1 MIDEKYYEI
10 TEKTEVPN
18 TDFWTNKLYRT
29 AYETVK
35 TRKKFPLVIP
45 SYNRPSN
52 KITQYI
58 SEHITENEPWDIYV
72 AVRQSQKDLYEND
85 ENFKK
90 CSCMRVLPFEDSI
103 IDDAG
108 KVRGKILEYF
118 TDKVDGLF
126 MMDDDVYDFA
136 HTAPFKRSSGSKISI
151 AIGDKIRKENFGR
164 LLAMWQVAMEET
176 MKLHDNVI
184 ITCPMIAGFSWT
196 ESFCDSAL
204 GIKVM
209 SGAQVCCLGINLNA
223 CKKFDVNFR
232 TSRGNGHEDKDF
244 VIRALLK
251 GAMTAEYRWL
261 TYSCPSMGKDF
272 LNTGV
277 KERMAQQHDEMYANF
292 KDVEFM
298 RWIVDRND
306 YKNVRI
312 NWNRATKYYNE
323 LTDSNITKDNN
334 KYDLAKILGL

>member
-1 MIDEKYYEI
+1 MIDSKYYDI
-10 TEKTEVPN
+10 ASLTEVAN
-18 TDFWTNKLYRT
+18 TDFWTNKLYNK
-29 AYETVK
+29 AYEMVS

-45 SYNRPSN
+45 SYNRPHN
-52 KITQYI
+52 KITEYI
-58 SEHITENEPWDIYV
+58 LDHITPEEPWDIYV
-72 AVRQSQKDLYEND
+72 AVRKSQQADYEAD

-90 CSCMRVLPFEDSI
+90 IPCMHTLPFEDDLI
-103 IDDAG
+103 NDAG
-108 KVRGKILEYF
+108 KVRGKIVEYF

-126 MMDDDVYDFA
+126 MMDDDVFDFA
-136 HTAPFKRSSGSKISI
+136 YTAPFKRPSGSKISV
-151 AIGDKIRKENFGR
+151 AVTDKVRKENLGR

-184 ITCPMIAGFSWT
+184 ITCPMIAGFSWA
-196 ESFCDSAL
+196 ESFCDSEL
-204 GIKVM
+204 SLKMM
-209 SGAQVCCLGINLNA
+209 SGAQVCCLGINTKA

-232 TSRGNGHEDKDF
+232 TSKGNGHEDKDF

-312 NWNRATKYYNE
+312 NWNRATKYYNN
-323 LTDSNITKDNN
+323 LTGSNITKENN
-334 KYDLAKILGL
+334 KYDLAAILGL

>member
-1 MIDEKYYEI
+1 MIDAKYYDVMDL
-10 TEKTEVPN
+10 TKVPE
-18 TDFWTNKLYRT
+18 TDFWTNKLYNK
-29 AYETVK
+29 AYEMVG

-52 KITQYI
+52 RITEYI
-58 SEHITENEPWDIYV
+58 MNHITDTEPWDIYI
-72 AVRQSQKDLYEND
+72 AVRKSQQAAYEAD

-90 CSCMRVLPFEDSI
+90 ISCMHTLAFDDDL

-108 KVRGKILEYF
+108 KVRGKIVEYF

-126 MMDDDVYDFA
+126 MMDDDVFDLTY
-136 HTAPFKRSSGSKISI
+136 TAPFKRSTGSKISV
-151 AIGDKIRKENFGR
+151 AVTDKARKENLGR
-164 LLAMWQVAMEET
+164 ILAMWQVAMEET
-176 MKLHDNVI
+176 FKLHNNVI
-184 ITCPMIAGFSWT
+184 ITCPMIAGFSWAET
-196 ESFCDSAL
+196 FCDPDL

-223 CKKFDVNFR
+223 CKKYDVNFR
-232 TSRGNGHEDKDF
+232 TSKGNGHEDKDF

-251 GAMTAEYRWL
+251 GCMTAEYRWL
-261 TYSCPSMGKDF
+261 AYSCPSMGKDF

-292 KDVEFM
+292 SDVDFVK
-298 RWIVDRND
+298 WIVDRND

-312 NWNRATKYYNE
+312 NWNKATKAYNKLSGE
-323 LTDSNITKDNN
+323 NITKDNN
-334 KYDLAKILGL
+334 KYDLSSILGL